1 MPVNDLDPG
10 EGASVELQVW
20 TEYGLDGCLPTGT
33 YRFEETVS
41 VTPRPG
47 DDAASVPVEGGLVD
61 IEFTLRVASP

>member
-1 MPVNDLDPG
+1 VDRVRSRRLS
-10 EGASVELQVW
+10 A
-20 TEYGLDGCLPTGT
+20 TGT